1 MNYIGIDVSKAKLD
15 VLWLKDTQKL
25 KIKAKVLSN
34 NPNGFRQ
41 LLDWLDKNIAAT
53 PAQMHIVMEAT
64 GVYHEPLA
72 YFLHDRGYVVSVINP
87 AYVRKFADGLGIQHK
102 TDKKDSLVLARYGFL
117 TQPPAWQPE
126 PKSVRQLKALIA
138 RVNAL
143 EVDLQREKNRREK
156 ADATDTPDIVL
167 SSINEMI
174 RSLKEA
180 IEKLSQDIDAHLDGH
195 PDLRKDKSLLE
206 SIPGVGNKVALTML
220 ALIHSRSFT
229 SANQL
234 TAFIGL
240 IPKQRTSGTFKG
252 RSTLSKNGSSNIRAL
267 LYLPAVGAVRCN
279 QHIRA
284 QYQRLL
290 KAGKTKMQAI
300 GAAMRKLVQLCFGV
314 LKNQRPYDSGYQTV

>member
-1 MNYIGIDVSKAKLD
+1 MNYIGIDVSKAKID
-15 VLWLKDTQKL
+15 VLWLKDAKKL
-25 KIKAKVLSN
+25 KVKTKVLSN
-34 NPNGFRQ
+34 NPNGFKQ
-41 LLDWLDKNIAAT
+41 LLDWLDKHIDVT
-53 PAQMHIVMEAT
+53 SAQVHIVMEAT

-126 PKSVRQLKALIA
+126 PKPVRQLKALIA
-138 RVNAL
+138 RVHAL
-143 EVDLQREKNRREK
+143 EVDLQREQNRLKK
-156 ADATDTPDIVL
+156 ADATDTPDNVL
-167 SSINEMI
+167 SSIDGMI
-174 RSLKEA
+174 CSLKEA
-180 IEKLSQDIDAHLDGH
+180 IAKLSQDIDDHLDGH
-195 PDLRKDKSLLE
+195 PDLKKDKGLLE
-206 SIPGVGNKVALTML
+206 SIPGVGNKVALSML
-220 ALIHSRSFT
+220 ALIHSRSFV

-267 LYLPAVGAVRCN
+267 LFLPAVGATRWN
-279 QHIRA
+279 QHIKA

-314 LKNQRPYDSGYQTV
+314 LKNQRPYDPSHQAT